1 MTRERF
7 GDITWTTGIGWVV
20 ALAIGILAVL
30 LFALGRLELPWT
42 MGICAVCAL
51 RL

>member
-1 MTRERF
+1 ML
-7 GDITWTTGIGWVV
+7 TWTNPTFSVGFIAALVI
-20 ALAIGILAVL
+20 AILAIL
-30 LFALGRLELPWT
+30 LFALGRMPLEWT